1 MQTVIETK
9 ALCKQYGPHTAV
21 DHVELH
27 VPQGCVYG
35 FIGPNG
41 AGKSTTMKML
51 LGLIHPTAGRVRLLG
66 QELTEKSRL
75 PLLRQTG
82 SLIESPAGYLH
93 LTAQEN
99 LEIVADL
106 KGVPHKDIGRVL
118 DIVHLTQDRNRR
130 VGQYS
135 LGMKQRLGI
144 AMALLGSPKL
154 LILDEPTNG
163 LDPAGIQEMRA
174 VIRNMPAATG
184 ATVLIS
190 SHLLGE
196 MEQMVEQVGI
206 IDHGHILFEGP
217 LTELQRHSRGNV
229 TLRLLD
235 PAKAAPILR
244 ANGLTAHSDSCVVTL
259 PPLQDALLADIVQKL
274 AACGAGV
281 VELTPHTKTLE
292 EIFLSL
298 TSEEAD

>member
-174 VIRNMPAATG
+174 VIRNMPTATG

-259 PPLQDALLADIVQKL
+259 PPLQDALLADLVQKL